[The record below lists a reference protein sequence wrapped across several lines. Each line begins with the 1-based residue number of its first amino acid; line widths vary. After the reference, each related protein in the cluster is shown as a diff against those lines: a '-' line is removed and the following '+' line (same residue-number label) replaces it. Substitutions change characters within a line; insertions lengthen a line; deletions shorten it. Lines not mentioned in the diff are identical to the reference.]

1 MDETKTINPLLDDTL
16 EFDAIYDR
24 YFECVFQF
32 VLYRV
37 GNREV
42 AKDLASDIFL
52 KIYKKLSTYHPEK
65 GSFDAWI
72 FTIAGNHVKDYYR
85 KKNRFQWLP
94 IAAVRDIPDPIASS
108 EELIEELEEIEY
120 LRRAVKKLRP
130 EDQLLI
136 SYKFGAEL
144 SNQTIATLMDISPN
158 YVGVMIHRLV
168 NRLRN
173 EMEAYYEG
181 TT

>member
-1 MDETKTINPLLDDTL
+1 M
-16 EFDAIYDR
+16 
-24 YFECVFQF
+24 
-32 VLYRV
+32 
-37 GNREV
+37 
-42 AKDLASDIFL
+42 KD
-52 KIYKKLSTYHPEK
+52 
-65 GSFDAWI
+65 
-72 FTIAGNHVKDYYR
+72 V
-85 KKNRFQWLP
+85 
-94 IAAVRDIPDPIASS
+94 PDPVASS
-108 EELIEELEEIEY
+108 EEMIEEREEIEY

-130 EDQLLI
+130 DDQLLI

-144 SNQTIATLMDISPN
+144 SNQTIAALMDTNPN

>member
-1 MDETKTINPLLDDTL
+1 MDETKTINPFLDDAL
-16 EFDAIYDR
+16 DFDAIYDR
-24 YFECVFQF
+24 YFDRVFQF
-32 VLYRV
+32 ILYRV

-94 IAAVRDIPDPIASS
+94 IAAVRDIPDPVARS
-108 EELIEELEEIEY
+108 EELVEEREEIEY
-120 LRRAVKKLRP
+120 LRRAVKKLRLD
-130 EDQLLI
+130 DQLLI

-144 SNQTIATLMDISPN
+144 SNQTIAELIHTNPN
-158 YVGVMIHRLV
+158 HVGVMIHRLV
-168 NRLRN
+168 NRLRK

>member
-1 MDETKTINPLLDDTL
+1 MDETKSINPLLDDTL
-16 EFDAIYDR
+16 DFDAIYDQ
-24 YFECVFQF
+24 YFERVFQF

-52 KIYKKLSTYHPEK
+52 KIYRKLSTYRPEK
-65 GSFDAWI
+65 GSFDVWL
-72 FTIAGNHVKDYYR
+72 FTIAGNHVKDHYR
-85 KKNRFQWLP
+85 KKNRFRWLP
-94 IAAVRDIPDPIASS
+94 LASAKDVPDPVASS
-108 EELIEELEEIEY
+108 EEIVEELEEIEN

-144 SNQTIATLMDISPN
+144 SNQTIAELIHTNPN
-158 YVGVMIHRLV
+158 HVGVMIHRLV

-173 EMEAYYEG
+173 EMEAYYDG